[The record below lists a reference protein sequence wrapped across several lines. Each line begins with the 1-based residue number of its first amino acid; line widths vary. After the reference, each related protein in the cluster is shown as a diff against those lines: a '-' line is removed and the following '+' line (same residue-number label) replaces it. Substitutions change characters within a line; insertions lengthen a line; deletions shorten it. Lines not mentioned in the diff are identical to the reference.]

1 MKIGSSIRLLIMQI
15 GLTAFTLLILIYS
28 QVGSVFATSSTSN
41 VLANVVVSSVCEISL
56 APNAITFGNVA
67 PGTFHPTN
75 VLVTD
80 SNNGNANANSIDIE
94 GTNWILTSSV
104 GFGVSNTTYNMVSSS
119 SAITG
124 VQLSNTLTPV
134 TGSVV
139 PAGGSNTIYFGVNVP
154 VAQAAGTYTQ
164 NIILENSC

>member
-1 MKIGSSIRLLIMQI
+1 MKIGSGIRLLIMQI
-15 GLTAFTLLILIYS
+15 GLTAFTLLVLIYS

-56 APNAITFGNVA
+56 APNAITFSNVA
-67 PGTFHPTN
+67 PGTFHPTDVAVIDTN
-75 VLVTD
+75 D
-80 SNNGNANANSIDIE
+80 GNANANSIDIE
-94 GTNWILTSSV
+94 GTNWILTSIV

-124 VQLSNTLTPV
+124 VQLSDALTPV
-134 TGSVV
+134 SNSVV
-139 PAGGSNTIYFGVNVP
+139 AYDGSNTIYFGVNVP
-154 VAQAAGTYTQ
+154 IAQTAGTYTQ